1 MKLKGAT
8 LIAKIAMALATQTLQ
23 QIVGTQIV
31 SLQQAQQSIVKE
43 MYFDWVTKKLGFL
56 CLCFLIT
63 ISSTT
68 HIKMRII
75 RRLKLV
81 CPISCKYE
89 VNLSVMRHFRL
100 N

>member
-43 MYFDWVTKKLGFL
+43 MCRKGDNDHHFL
-56 CLCFLIT
+56 
-63 ISSTT
+63 
-68 HIKMRII
+68 HIPVWLR
-75 RRLKLV
+75 
-81 CPISCKYE
+81 
-89 VNLSVMRHFRL
+89 
-100 N
+100 